1 MKEYKKVEWKWVNGF
16 LKSDFVKEGSFNQDL
31 AKSIFRGQGALPD
44 SVTGYNCGFRTYAN
58 NVDDTQEY
66 KEGLLKF
73 LSLTGVSISLDKLN
87 EFLLDGNEIQDV
99 VRRVHYIFKTLFYAN
114 EKFNV
119 NDPFNNNYGD
129 INYLL
134 RIEVGNDD
142 SQSNPQ
148 LFDDLSLDELYN
160 NYSKLPDNY
169 EEDEIVKHLFE
180 RIENSNESVFL
191 TGKAGTGKSTF
202 VHYFTTKTKKKTLL
216 LSFTG
221 IAAVNIGG
229 QTIHSFFRLPFKPLL
244 PRDKEI
250 TKFKDHWSNKKIVQ
264 SVDTIIIDEVSML
277 RSDILEA
284 IDYSLRINGGNP
296 DLPFGGKQMVFIGD
310 IFQLPPI
317 VTSDSVEQE
326 LFKSVYRSEYFFDSP
341 SFQNLNPLKI
351 ELTKVHRQSDSG
363 FIDLLNKVRDYS
375 INASEVRGVNDKC
388 FQVNNDYPG
397 NLEIMLTSNRFIAQT
412 ENAKRLMELPNQN
425 YVFNA
430 QITGDFNSDRFPAP
444 ISLEL
449 KRNAQIMFVKN
460 DNAKYNRRWVN
471 GTIATIEFV
480 SDELIE
486 VKLKDGSIHEIKRE
500 VWENRK
506 FKWDKKKGEITS
518 EIVGT
523 FMQFPVKLAWAIT
536 IHKSQGLT
544 FENVKIDLGTGTF
557 ANGQLYTALSRCK
570 SIEGLNLVTEIKL
583 TDIIKDV
590 RVTEFNASINEDISF
605 VDYRESNIPKSP
617 N

>member
-1 MKEYKKVEWKWVNGF
+1 MKKYKKVERKWVKGF

-31 AKSIFRGQGALPD
+31 AKSIFRGQGTLPD
-44 SVTGYNCGFRTYAN
+44 SVSVYSGGFRAYAN
-58 NVDDTQEY
+58 KIEDTLEY

-73 LSLTGVSISLDKLN
+73 LSLIGISISLDKLN
-87 EFLLDGNEIQDV
+87 EFILDGNELQDI

-114 EKFNV
+114 ENFNV

-134 RIEVGNDD
+134 RIELGNDN
-142 SQSNPQ
+142 SESNPQ
-148 LFDDLSLDELYN
+148 LFDDLSLKELYN

-264 SVDTIIIDEVSML
+264 SVDTIVIDEVSML

-310 IFQLPPI
+310 VYQLPPI
-317 VTSDSVEQE
+317 VTSDSIEQE
-326 LFKSVYRSEYFFDSP
+326 LFKSIYTSEYFFDAP
-341 SFQNLNPLKI
+341 SFQTLNPIKI
-351 ELTKVHRQSDSG
+351 ELTKVHRQKDSV
-363 FIDLLNKVRDYS
+363 FIETLNKVRDYS
-375 INASEVRGVNDKC
+375 IIQSEVNDINDKC
-388 FQVNNDYPG
+388 LRSDLG
-397 NLEIMLTSNRFIAQT
+397 EGHELEIMLTSNRFIART
-412 ENAKRLMELPNQN
+412 ENAKRLESLPNLSFI
-425 YVFNA
+425 FNA
-430 QITGDFNSDRFPAP
+430 NITGEFNADRFPAP
-444 ISLEL
+444 VNLEL

-460 DNAKYNRRWVN
+460 DNAIDERRWVN
-471 GTIATIEFV
+471 GSIATIEFL

-486 VKLKDGSIHEIKRE
+486 VKLKDGSIHEIKKE

-518 EIVGT
+518 EIIGT
-523 FMQFPVKLAWAIT
+523 FEQFPIKLAWAIT

-544 FENVKIDLGTGTF
+544 FDNVKIDLGTGTF
-557 ANGQLYTALSRCK
+557 VNGQLYTALSRCK
-570 SIEGLNLVTEIKL
+570 SIEGLNLVRRIKL
-583 TDIIKDV
+583 TDIIKDN
-590 RVTEFNASINEDISF
+590 RISDFNILINQDQELL
-605 VDYRESNIPKSP
+605 VDV
-617 N
+617 

>member
-1 MKEYKKVEWKWVNGF
+1 MKKYKKVERKWVKGF

-31 AKSIFRGQGALPD
+31 AKSIFRGQGTLPD
-44 SVTGYNCGFRTYAN
+44 SVSVYSGGFRAYAN
-58 NVDDTQEY
+58 KIEDTLEY

-73 LSLTGVSISLDKLN
+73 LSLIGISISLDKLN
-87 EFLLDGNEIQDV
+87 EFILDGNEIKDI

-134 RIEVGNDD
+134 RIELGNDN
-142 SQSNPQ
+142 SESNPQ
-148 LFDDLSLDELYN
+148 LFDDLSLKELYN

-264 SVDTIIIDEVSML
+264 SVDTIVIDEVSML

-310 IFQLPPI
+310 VYQLPPI
-317 VTSDSVEQE
+317 VTSDSIEQE
-326 LFKSVYRSEYFFDSP
+326 LFKSIYTSEYFFDAP
-341 SFQNLNPLKI
+341 SFQTLNPIKI
-351 ELTKVHRQSDSG
+351 ELTKVHRQKDSV
-363 FIDLLNKVRDYS
+363 FIETLNKVRDYS
-375 INASEVRGVNDKC
+375 IIQSEVNDINDKC
-388 FQVNNDYPG
+388 LRSDLG
-397 NLEIMLTSNRFIAQT
+397 EGHELEIMLTSNRFIART
-412 ENAKRLMELPNQN
+412 ENAKRLESLPNLSFI
-425 YVFNA
+425 FNA
-430 QITGDFNSDRFPAP
+430 NITGEFNADRFPAP
-444 ISLEL
+444 VNLEL

-460 DNAKYNRRWVN
+460 DNAIDERRWVN
-471 GTIATIEFV
+471 GSIATIEFL

-486 VKLKDGSIHEIKRE
+486 VKLKDGSIHEIKKE

-518 EIVGT
+518 EIIGT
-523 FMQFPVKLAWAIT
+523 FEQFPIKLAWAIT

-570 SIEGLNLVTEIKL
+570 SMEGLSLVRRIKL
-583 TDIIKDV
+583 TDIIKDH
-590 RVTEFNASINEDISF
+590 RISDFNMLINQDQELL
-605 VDYRESNIPKSP
+605 VHV
-617 N
+617 